1 MWNPPIA
8 LTPEEQKIVARTRKT
23 RKFFVFLR
31 ERRHELLDT
40 ALQDT
45 LARAY
50 SPEPG
55 GKEPVEAGL
64 LALATLLQ
72 AYCNVSDR
80 DAVELTVMDKRWQM
94 VLDGL
99 DAEQPPFSQGTL
111 FNFRMRLI
119 QHNLDKTLLE
129 RTVALAEQTGGFGAR
144 QLRAVLDS
152 TPLFGAGRV
161 EDTFNLLGHALR
173 KVVELAAAKLD
184 TSVDAIVAD
193 AGLLLVGHSSLKA
206 ALDLD
211 WGVPAAREHA
221 LGLVLEEVERW
232 KGWLEQQHQLSAHEP
247 PMQEMMET
255 ITHLIAQDT
264 EPDPEGGPGGRRI
277 KKHVAPDRRISIE
290 DTDMRHGRKSSAKTF
305 NGFKEHFAV
314 DLDSKVIREVVVR
327 PANEPEHEAVEL
339 LAAELE
345 KAPGLL
351 QLDID
356 LGYMASPRIAQW
368 AEQGVYIIARPWPQV
383 GPLFTKHDFTLDFAG
398 MQVTCPGGQSVPMVL
413 GKPAQFPAALC
424 DVCTLRTQCTKATR
438 GQGRSLSIREDE
450 PFQQKLRTKMKTQ
463 RGRASLRKRTAVEH
477 AIAHQLAHQG
487 RRARYKGLRKNQFDG
502 RRHAAV
508 RNLQVAAHYEEE
520 HRLAS

>member
-1 MWNPPIA
+1 MESTDRVDPGRAKNGRA
-8 LTPEEQKIVARTRKT
+8 YHKT

-72 AYCNVSDR
+72 AYGNVSDR
-80 DAVELTVMDKRWQM
+80 EAVELTVMDKRWHM

-119 QHNLDKTLLE
+119 QHNLDKTLRE

-161 EDTFNLLGHALR
+161 EETFNLLGHALR
-173 KVVELAAAKLD
+173 KVVELAAAQLD

-193 AGLLLVGHSSLKA
+193 AGLLRVGHSSLKA

-232 KGWLEQQHQLSAHEP
+232 KGWLEQQHPLSAHEP
-247 PMQEMMET
+247 PMQERMET
-255 ITHLIAQDT
+255 MTHLIAQDT

-305 NGFKEHFAV
+305 NGFKEHLPWMWIAKSRGRWWSAQPTSRSMRSWSCWPRNWKRV
-314 DLDSKVIREVVVR
+314 QACCSLILTWGPWPAHGWPNGRSKVWTLSR
-327 PANEPEHEAVEL
+327 ALGH
-339 LAAELE
+339 
-345 KAPGLL
+345 K
-351 QLDID
+351 LD
-356 LGYMASPRIAQW
+356 
-368 AEQGVYIIARPWPQV
+368 
-383 GPLFTKHDFTLDFAG
+383 LFLPS
-398 MQVTCPGGQSVPMVL
+398 MISRW
-413 GKPAQFPAALC
+413 
-424 DVCTLRTQCTKATR
+424 TLRV
-438 GQGRSLSIREDE
+438 GR
-450 PFQQKLRTKMKTQ
+450 
-463 RGRASLRKRTAVEH
+463 
-477 AIAHQLAHQG
+477 
-487 RRARYKGLRKNQFDG
+487 
-502 RRHAAV
+502 
-508 RNLQVAAHYEEE
+508 
-520 HRLAS
+520 